1 MRVRQATP
9 SSRPSAT
16 PPNHVEAAD
25 SSLLLAIARPEAAWS
40 SRRRSIDASVLAAGP
55 PKVSSR
61 PQDEPIACPHDGAFR
76 EVGAVHDV
84 HLSLENQHKLIE
96 RRALRKLFCGGA
108 HGRHASRAW
117 AKVMKERMVTMT

>member
-1 MRVRQATP
+1 MQLVLLIH
-9 SSRPSAT
+9 SIM
-16 PPNHVEAAD
+16 
-25 SSLLLAIARPEAAWS
+25 LLAIARPEAAWS

-108 HGRHASRAW
+108 HGRHASRAGRVGGCD
-117 AKVMKERMVTMT
+117 AAYSVMVLRISFGRVG